1 MAFYLI
7 DFENIK
13 NISQLND
20 LLEQD
25 TVVFFY
31 SKNANCLTFD
41 LHIELNKSPAKK
53 EYFMAQCGGKN
64 ALDFQMSSYVGF
76 LISKY
81 PNEKINIVSND
92 KGFEN
97 LLSFWREQGFDN
109 LELRKNIGLTLTDAA
124 PETVDNENVHTQK
137 STKTLANTLHE
148 VLTVNSSALG
158 LSKDQRT
165 QIEKIVNSFK
175 TKQAINNNLMKLF
188 RDSDKVGKI
197 TKIIKPF
204 IIKKN

>member
-1 MAFYLI
+1 
-7 DFENIK
+7 
-13 NISQLND
+13 
-20 LLEQD
+20 
-25 TVVFFY
+25 
-31 SKNANCLTFD
+31 
-41 LHIELNKSPAKK
+41 
-53 EYFMAQCGGKN
+53 MAQCGGKN

-109 LELRKNIGLTLTDAA
+109 LELRKNIGLNLTDAS
-124 PETVDNENVHTQK
+124 PETVDNENIHTQK
-137 STKTLANTLHE
+137 STKTLANTLQE

-197 TKIIKPF
+197 TKVIKPF
-204 IIKKN
+204 LIKKK